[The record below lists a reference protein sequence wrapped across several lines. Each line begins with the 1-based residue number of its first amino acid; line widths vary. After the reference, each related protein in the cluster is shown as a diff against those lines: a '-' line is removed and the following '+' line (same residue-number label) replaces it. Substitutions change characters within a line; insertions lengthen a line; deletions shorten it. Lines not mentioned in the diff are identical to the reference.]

1 MEKLRVFVGRSVAL
15 AAPLVVAGAF
25 AQDSSSFNA
34 GQVATG
40 VITYIGGI
48 AAAGVG
54 VLALTVGLSAAWR
67 YAKKFLKG

>member
-15 AAPLVVAGAF
+15 AAPLVAGAF
-25 AQDSSSFNA
+25 AEESSFNA

-40 VITYIGGI
+40 VMSYIGGI

-54 VLALTVGLSAAWR
+54 VLALTIGLSAAWR